1 MGTANCGT
9 SPLSMTFTKSV
20 KADRRRDPASA
31 EPWATNKRRW
41 PGRRP
46 SGPPEATARKDKIA
60 FLTSSSVATAGTT
73 DPSGG
78 SGRLRFSGAE
88 GCFSFKALRVSP
100 SRSAKKPSSDASYLT
115 APLTSPLANLA
126 ATLLFRVSSPP
137 RTPSPLL
144 VVTCTAGRSVPS
156 INRATCCLTNVESET
171 CLTPPDSPGHPK
183 PQ

>member
-1 MGTANCGT
+1 MATANCGT
-9 SPLSMTFTKSV
+9 SPLSMTFTRSV

-31 EPWATNKRRW
+31 EPWATKERRC

-46 SGPPEATARKDKIA
+46 SGPPEAPARKDKIA

-78 SGRLRFSGAE
+78 SGRPKFSGAE

-100 SRSAKKPSSDASYLT
+100 SCGAKPSADASSLT
-115 APLTSPLANLA
+115 APLTSPSANLA

-137 RTPSPLL
+137 RTRQLASLRR
-144 VVTCTAGRSVPS
+144 TH
-156 INRATCCLTNVESET
+156 
-171 CLTPPDSPGHPK
+171 PGNSNPK
-183 PQ
+183 N

>member
-1 MGTANCGT
+1 
-9 SPLSMTFTKSV
+9 MTFTRSV
-20 KADRRRDPASA
+20 KVDRRRDSASA
-31 EPWATNKRRW
+31 EPWATNDRRW

-46 SGPPEATARKDKIA
+46 SGPPEAPARKDMIA

-88 GCFSFKALRVSP
+88 GCFSFKALRVSL
-100 SRSAKKPSSDASYLT
+100 SCGAKPTANASSLT
-115 APLTSPLANLA
+115 ATLTSPSANLA

-137 RTPSPLL
+137 RTPSLIL
-144 VVTCTAGRSVPS
+144 VVTFTAGRSVPS
-156 INRATCCLTNVESET
+156 INRVTCCLTSVESET
-171 CLTPPDSPGHPK
+171 CLTPLDSPGHPK

>member
-9 SPLSMTFTKSV
+9 SPLSMTFTRSV
-20 KADRRRDPASA
+20 KADRRRDPVSA
-31 EPWATNKRRW
+31 EPWATNERRW

-46 SGPPEATARKDKIA
+46 SGPPEAPARKYKIA
-60 FLTSSSVATAGTT
+60 FLTSSSVATARTT

-88 GCFSFKALRVSP
+88 GCFSFKAQLPHSHHPRQIWP
-100 SRSAKKPSSDASYLT
+100 
-115 APLTSPLANLA
+115 
-126 ATLLFRVSSPP
+126 LLFSSESHPLHGP
-137 RTPSPLL
+137 RPPLL

-156 INRATCCLTNVESET
+156 INRTTCCLTSVESET
-171 CLTPPDSPGHPK
+171 CLTPPDSLGYPK